1 MTELTEIS
9 TPFEFASVEIES
21 SAKKKKKIE
30 IKALV
35 TDLDIFEH
43 IDKPYLTAQIVF
55 RDMNDFMSGDD
66 IRGGD
71 IVRIKLKQTAG
82 LMKVFVEKEFRID
95 KFMGSSRTDMNNN
108 VEVHV
113 LHLIEKHWYDS
124 TAQNVNKSYAGTAT
138 TILPKIAKEF
148 LDDREVESSGEDVQ
162 NMKLIVP
169 NMTPLDAMSWIKNRV
184 TTKDGYPFYLY
195 SSIVKDELQFNDLK
209 TMMEETPWNKKNPHS
224 YIAAEQNDEEAARV
238 RSIKGFKQKGTDNLL
253 TLIDKGLVGA
263 KHSYYDVTTNQMHHV
278 TFDLHKDVMTRLKDD
293 QIQKDKPFYT
303 EDLGLE
309 DTPFNQIISR
319 HTTQIGGT
327 SAYDQPSLNESPS
340 EGQYRLN
347 VITRAMTLLTQHN
360 SMSIIVS
367 GIDFAN
373 KTHNSV
379 GKTLDLAFL
388 KTDVLNNKNNPY
400 DQKKSGTYLIY
411 AAKHSFKIDGYDVM
425 LSCIKLTNG
434 GYSL

>member
-1 MTELTEIS
+1 MTKQTEVS
-9 TPFEFASVEIES
+9 TPFEFASIEIES

-43 IDKPYLTAQIVF
+43 VDKPYLTAQIMF

-71 IVRIKLKQTAG
+71 IVRIKLKQTMSP
-82 LMKVFVEKEFRID
+82 MKVFVEKEFRID
-95 KFMGSSRTDMNNN
+95 KFMGSSREDLNNN
-108 VEVHV
+108 VEVHI

-124 TAQNVNKSYAGTAT
+124 TAQNVNKSYSGTAT

-148 LDDREVESSGEDVQ
+148 LDDREIESSGEDIQ
-162 NMKLIVP
+162 DMKVIVP
-169 NMTPLDAMSWIKNRV
+169 NLTPLDAMSWIKNRV
-184 TTKDGYPFYLY
+184 STKDGYPFYLY
-195 SSIVKDELQFNDLK
+195 SSIIKDELQFMDLK
-209 TMMEETPWNKKNPHS
+209 TMLDEVPWNKKNPHS
-224 YIAAEQNDEEAARV
+224 YIAAEQNGEEIARV
-238 RSIKGFKQKGTDNLL
+238 RSIKGFKHKGTDNLL
-253 TLIDKGLVGA
+253 SLIDKGLVGA
-263 KHSYYDVTTNQMHHV
+263 KHSYFDVTTNQMHDV

-293 QIQKDKPFYT
+293 GIQKDKPFYT
-303 EDLGLE
+303 EDMGLE
-309 DTPFNQIISR
+309 DTPFNQLVSR
-319 HTTQIGGT
+319 HTTQIGGI
-327 SAYDQPSLNESPS
+327 SAYDQPSMNESPS
-340 EGQYRLN
+340 LGQYRLN

-360 SMSIIVS
+360 PMSVIVS

-373 KTHNSV
+373 TTHNSV

-388 KTDVLNNKNNPY
+388 KTDVLNNKTNPY

-434 GYSL
+434 GYS